1 MLLSNIVLRFS
12 KNDLSKVKDYY
23 EKYITKVPPNSLF
36 LAKINNVTVTAY
48 KSGKVMFQGDHAQQ
62 EAKKWNAPKT
72 ENSSTNRSK
81 ASVNEHDY
89 QPPES
94 LFTHAH
100 IGTDEAGTG
109 DYFGPMTVSAVYVPE
124 EKIAMLKAM
133 GITDSKT
140 LTDENIARLAK
151 EIVREN
157 IPYTLLTLDNKKYNK
172 LQKKGWNQGKMKAML
187 HQHAIQKLL
196 TKIDRIPIYG
206 ILIDQFCQP
215 PSFLKHIG
223 QEGLKLEKN
232 TFFMTKAESY
242 STSVAAASILA
253 RAKFVKE
260 MDRMSNQY
268 GFPIPKGASNKVDE
282 AAAYFIKKNGIEAL
296 SQVAKMHFANTDKA
310 LRYVKR

>member
-1 MLLSNIVLRFS
+1 MSNIVLQFS
-12 KNDLSKVKDYY
+12 KNELSKVKEYY

-36 LAKINNVTVTAY
+36 LAKINHVTVTAY

-62 EAKKWNAPKT
+62 EAEKWSAQSTGK
-72 ENSSTNRSK
+72 SSSNRAK
-81 ASVNEHDY
+81 ASVNEHNY

-109 DYFGPMTVSAVYVPE
+109 DYFGPITVSAVYVPE
-124 EKIAMLKAM
+124 DKIQLLQSM

-140 LTDENIARLAK
+140 LTDINIARLAK
-151 EIVREN
+151 EIVQEK
-157 IPYTLLTLDNKKYNK
+157 IPYTLLTLDNTRYNK

-196 TKIDRIPIYG
+196 AKIGQAPSHG

-215 PSFLKHIG
+215 SSYLKHIG
-223 QEGLKLEKN
+223 QEGMKLEKN

-242 STSVAAASILA
+242 STSVAAASIIA

-260 MDRMSNQY
+260 MDQMSKQY
-268 GFPIPKGASNKVDE
+268 GFTIPKGASSKVDE
-282 AAAYFIKKNGIEAL
+282 AAAYFIKKNGLDAL
-296 SQVAKMHFANTDKA
+296 SHVAKMHFANTDKA
-310 LRYVKR
+310 LKYVKR